1 MRSYYWA
8 MGWFREQRLQ
18 LNDWLYW
25 RRMAKAPDVVEARR
39 R

>member
-8 MGWFREQRLQ
+8 MGWFRERRLQ
-18 LNDWLYW
+18 LKDWLYW
-25 RRMAKAPDVVEARR
+25 RRVAKTVDSEGARR